1 MKVCEWAQPDLFHEL
16 CHQMRSKEELN
27 NIEYP
32 ASFKGGNGYIL
43 VLVPLAILRVYDV
56 SLEVG
61 RCLDRYSNKKISS
74 KSASCSTVQY
84 LDRYV
89 GSNISFR

>member
-16 CHQMRSKEELN
+16 CHERGSKEKLN

-43 VLVPLAILRVYDV
+43 VLVPLAVLRVYDV

-61 RCLDRYSNKKISS
+61 RCLDRYDTVTKSS
-74 KSASCSTVQY
+74 RQKVPVVAQY
-84 LDRYV
+84 
-89 GSNISFR
+89 NT

>member
-32 ASFKGGNGYIL
+32 ASFKGGFGYIL

-56 SLEVG
+56 SLDVG
-61 RCLDRYSNKKISS
+61 RRHDRYNTIPKSS
-74 KSASCSTVQY
+74 
-84 LDRYV
+84 R
-89 GSNISFR
+89 